1 MVIVAG
7 VIDVEPGERDRFLH
21 AKAAQQAAAR
31 AEAGCLEYAFSADL
45 AEPGRVRLFEIWESA
60 EHLAAHA
67 AGMAGTTPDDGG
79 VVRRSTALVRY
90 EVASSASLG

>member
-1 MVIVAG
+1 MVIVVG
-7 VIDVEPGERDRFLH
+7 IIEVEAADRRRYLES
-21 AKAAQQAAAR
+21 KTGQVAATL

-67 AGMAGTTPDDGG
+67 PCPI
-79 VVRRSTALVRY
+79 VIVH
-90 EVASSASLG
+90 